1 MRVALLSRVSTM
13 EQARDGYS
21 IGEQVERMK
30 DYCKA
35 RGWTVYKSYSDPGY
49 SGANMERPG
58 LQAMLEDAEDGKVDA
73 VLVYKLDR
81 LSRSQKD
88 TLTIIEDYL
97 LPNGVDFV
105 SVTENLDTTSP
116 FGKAMIG
123 ILSVFAEL
131 ERSQITER
139 MDMGREAR
147 AKEGK
152 WHGSSTPPVGYR
164 YINGELVVH
173 EYEAMQVR
181 ELFRLFNMR
190 IAPMRLQKMLNDKG
204 YRTQYGEWNRKG
216 LKPIISNRVYIGE
229 VSHAGVWY
237 PGDQE
242 PIVEQ
247 EVFDKAQKILEE
259 HLDSHRRKPRYDSPI
274 GGLVKCGWCGN
285 NYFIKGGPPLKS
297 GGHSRAFT
305 CYKRTCFHGEWAK
318 IPKKE
323 RCRNANIRVDLL
335 EEQVLAEVRRL
346 ALDPDSFKAEEK
358 PDENAEKSRA
368 VKNRLEEIDA
378 QLDRY
383 LELFEAGAFD
393 VAKVK
398 AKADPLN
405 EEKAALKRELAK
417 LQAAP
422 KLTKEEAVEIAL
434 TLGDIVE
441 DGYSDEARA
450 LVHELIDSIVID
462 GEKVHVYWKF

>member
-21 IGEQVERMK
+21 IGEQVARMK

-35 RGWTVYKSYSDPGY
+35 RGWTVFKSYTDPGY

-58 LQAMLEDAEDGKVDA
+58 LQAMLEAAEDGKIDA

-88 TLTIIEDYL
+88 TLTIIEDFL

-152 WHGSSTPPVGYR
+152 WHGSSKPPVGYR
-164 YINGELVVH
+164 YENGELVVH
-173 EYEAMQVR
+173 EYEAIQVR

-190 IAPMRLQKMLNDKG
+190 IAPMRLQAMLNAKG

-229 VSHAGVWY
+229 VSHSGIWY
-237 PGDQE
+237 PGEQE
-242 PIVEQ
+242 PIVDRD
-247 EVFDKAQKILEE
+247 VFEKAQRILEE
-259 HLDSHRRKPRYDSPI
+259 HLDEHRRKPRYDSPI

-285 NYFIKGGPPLKS
+285 NYYVRGGPPLKS

-318 IPKKE
+318 IPKEE
-323 RCRNANIRVDLL
+323 RCKNTNYRVDLL
-335 EEQVLAEVRRL
+335 EEQVFAEIRRL
-346 ALDPDSFKAEEK
+346 ALDPDGFETEEK
-358 PDENAEKSRA
+358 PNENAEKMKA
-368 VKNRLEEIDA
+368 IEARLEAIDA
-378 QLDRY
+378 QLDRF
-383 LELFEAGAFD
+383 LELFEAGVFD
-393 VAKVK
+393 TEKVK

-405 EEKAALKRELAK
+405 DEKAGLKRELAK
-417 LQAAP
+417 LQADP
-422 KLTKEEAVEIAL
+422 RMTKEEAVEIAL

-441 DGYSDEARA
+441 NGYSDEVRA

-462 GEKVHVYWKF
+462 GDKVHVYWKF

>member
-58 LQAMLEDAEDGKVDA
+58 LRAMLEDAEDGKVDA

-216 LKPIISNRVYIGE
+216 LRPIISNRVYIGE

-247 EVFDKAQKILEE
+247 EVFDKAQRILEE

-285 NYFIKGGPPLKS
+285 NYFIKGGPPLKT

-305 CYKRTCFHGEWAK
+305 CYKRTCFHGDWAK
-318 IPKKE
+318 IPKDE
-323 RCRNANIRVDLL
+323 RCRNTNIRVDVL
-335 EEQVLAEVRRL
+335 EEKVLDEIKRL
-346 ALDPDSFKAEEK
+346 ALNPDEFVADEK
-358 PDENAEKSRA
+358 PDENAGKVRA
-368 VKNRLEEIDA
+368 IENRLEEINR
-378 QLDRY
+378 QLDRM
-383 LELFEAGAFD
+383 LELYEIGAFD
-393 VAKVK
+393 AEKVK
-398 AKADPLN
+398 AKVEPLN
-405 EEKAALKRELAK
+405 DEKGSLTRELKK
-417 LQAAP
+417 LQAVP
-422 KLTKEEAVEIAL
+422 KLEKAEAVEIAL
-434 TLGDIVE
+434 TLEEILE
-441 DGYSDEARA
+441 DGDGDEIRA
-450 LVHELIDSIVID
+450 LVYELIDSIVID
-462 GEKVHVYWKF
+462 GEKIHVYWKF

>member
-21 IGEQVERMK
+21 IGEQVARMR

-35 RGWTVYKSYSDPGY
+35 RGWKVYKSYSDPGY
-49 SGANMERPG
+49 SGANMDRPG

-131 ERSQITER
+131 ERSQIHER

-152 WHGSSTPPVGYR
+152 WHGSAVPPVGYR
-164 YINGELVVH
+164 YVDGELVVH
-173 EYEAMQVR
+173 EYEAMQIR

-190 IAPMRLQKMLNDKG
+190 IAPMRLQRMLNEKG

-229 VSHAGVWY
+229 VSFKGEWY
-237 PGDQE
+237 PGDQD
-242 PIVEQ
+242 PIIDLD
-247 EVFDKAQKILEE
+247 VFEKAQAILAE
-259 HLDSHRRKPRYDSPI
+259 HLDDHRRKPRYDSPI

-285 NYFIKGGPPLKS
+285 NYYIKGGPPLKS

-318 IPKKE
+318 IPKEE
-323 RCRNANIRVDLL
+323 RCRNANIRVEIL
-335 EEQVLAEVRRL
+335 EKKVLDEIKRL
-346 ALDPDSFKAEEK
+346 ALNPDEFIADEK
-358 PDENAEKSRA
+358 PDENAEK
-368 VKNRLEEIDA
+368 VKAINSRLEEINK
-378 QLDRY
+378 QLDRMLKLY
-383 LELFEAGAFD
+383 EIGAFD
-393 VAKVK
+393 AEKVK
-398 AKADPLN
+398 AKVEPLN
-405 EEKAALKRELAK
+405 DEKGSLTRELKK

-422 KLTKEEAVEIAL
+422 KLEKAEAVEIAL
-434 TLGDIVE
+434 TLEEILE
-441 DGYSDEARA
+441 DGDGDEIRA
-450 LVHELIDSIVID
+450 LIYELIDSIVID

>member
-1 MRVALLSRVSTM
+1 M

-21 IGEQVERMK
+21 IGEQVARMR

-35 RGWTVYKSYSDPGY
+35 RGWTVYKVYTDPGY
-49 SGANMERPG
+49 SGANMDRPG
-58 LQAMLEDAEDGKVDA
+58 LQAMLEDAEDKKIDA

-131 ERSQITER
+131 ERSQIHER

-152 WHGSSTPPVGYR
+152 WHGSAIPPVGYR
-164 YINGELVVH
+164 YVDGELVVH

-181 ELFRLFNMR
+181 ELFRLYNMR

-229 VSHAGVWY
+229 VSFKGEWY

-242 PIVEQ
+242 PIIERD
-247 EVFDKAQKILEE
+247 VFDKAQAILTE
-259 HLDSHRRKPRYDSPI
+259 HLDNHRRKPRYDSPI

-285 NYFIKGGPPLKS
+285 NYYVRGGPPLKT

-318 IPKKE
+318 IPKEE
-323 RCRNANIRVDLL
+323 RCKNTNYRVDLL
-335 EEQVLAEVRRL
+335 EEQVLGEIRRL
-346 ALDPDSFKAEEK
+346 ALDPDGFEVEEK
-358 PDENAEKSRA
+358 PDENSDKMRMIEA
-368 VKNRLEEIDA
+368 RLCEIDA
-378 QLDRY
+378 QLDRF
-383 LELFEAGAFD
+383 LELFEAGVFD
-393 VAKVK
+393 TQKVK

-405 EEKAALKRELAK
+405 DEKSSLKRELAK
-417 LQAAP
+417 LHAAP
-422 KLTKEEAVEIAL
+422 KMSKTEAIEVAL
-434 TLGDIVE
+434 TIGDTIGT
-441 DGYSDEARA
+441 DNGDELRA

-462 GEKVHVYWKF
+462 GDKVHVYWMF

>member
-1 MRVALLSRVSTM
+1 MRVALLARVSTM

-21 IGEQVERMK
+21 IGEQVARMK
-30 DYCKA
+30 DYCNA
-35 RGWTVYKSYSDPGY
+35 RGWNVYKTYSDPGY

-58 LQAMLEDAEDGKVDA
+58 LQAMLEDAEDKKIDA

-152 WHGSSTPPVGYR
+152 WHGSSKPPVGYR
-164 YINGELVVH
+164 YVDGELVVH
-173 EYEAMQVR
+173 EYEAVQVQ

-190 IAPMRLQKMLNDKG
+190 IAPMRLQAMLNAKG

-216 LKPIISNRVYIGE
+216 LRPIITNRVYVGE
-229 VSHAGVWY
+229 VSYAGSWY
-237 PGDQE
+237 PGEHTGIID
-242 PIVEQ
+242 P
-247 EVFDKAQKILEE
+247 EVFEKAQQILEE
-259 HLDSHRRKPRYDSPI
+259 QLDDHRRKPRYDSPI

-285 NYFIKGGPPLKS
+285 NYYIRGGPALKS

-318 IPKKE
+318 IPKAE
-323 RCRNANIRVDLL
+323 RCKNENIRVDLL
-335 EEQVLAEVRRL
+335 EEQVFAEISKL
-346 ALDPDSFKAEEK
+346 ALDPDAFKTEER
-358 PDENAEKSRA
+358 PDENATQAAAIRA
-368 VKNRLEEIDA
+368 RLEELDA
-378 QLDRY
+378 QLDRL
-383 LELFEAGAFD
+383 LELYEIGAFD
-393 VAKVK
+393 AEKVK
-398 AKADPLN
+398 SKVDPVN
-405 EEKAALKRELAK
+405 EEKSKLARELKK
-417 LQAAP
+417 LESAP
-422 KLTKEEAVEIAL
+422 RLRKEEAVQIAL
-434 TLGDIVE
+434 TLGDIMGRE
-441 DGYSDEARA
+441 SGDEVRA
-450 LVHELIDSIVID
+450 LVHELIDSIAID
-462 GEKVHVYWKF
+462 GPKVHIYWKF